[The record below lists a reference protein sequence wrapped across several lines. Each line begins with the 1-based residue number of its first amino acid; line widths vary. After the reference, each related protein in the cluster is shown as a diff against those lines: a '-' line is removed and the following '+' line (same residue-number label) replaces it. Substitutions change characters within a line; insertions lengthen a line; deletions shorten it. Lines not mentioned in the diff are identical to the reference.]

1 MNEQQKIFLGENIE
15 FLRKRKKLT
24 QEGLAQ
30 FLDFKRE
37 KVKAIEKG
45 TTKNPPVE
53 DLVKFSEFFKMSVDS
68 LLKVNLS
75 KLLELQLRELEAG
88 NDVYMMGSK
97 IRVLPITVDGE
108 NRQNCEYVPIKA
120 KMGYA
125 SGYNDPDYISLLPK
139 YNIPSLSRTGTYRTF
154 QAEGDSMYPIPDKAE
169 VTGAY
174 VENWLSIKPDTPCIV
189 IMKGANNFVFKLVT
203 VNKKERNF
211 LLKSTNPLY
220 KSYVVEGD
228 EVLEFWMFKKL
239 HLDQLPDFTEPST
252 DMQLLRAMFEDLK
265 VEIASLKK

>member
-1 MNEQQKIFLGENIE
+1 MDEPQKIFLGENME

-30 FLDFKRE
+30 LLDFKRE

-45 TTKNPPVE
+45 ATKNPPVE
-53 DLVKFSEFFKMSVDS
+53 DLVKFSEFFKISVDS
-68 LLKVNLS
+68 LLKVKLS

-97 IRVLPITVDGE
+97 IRVLPITIDSE

-125 SGYNDPDYISLLPK
+125 SGYNDPDFISLLPK
-139 YNIPSLSRTGTYRTF
+139 YNIPSLLRTGTYRTF
-154 QAEGDSMYPIPDKAE
+154 QAEGDSMYPVPDKAE
-169 VTGAY
+169 VTGVY
-174 VENWLSIKPDTPCIV
+174 VENWLTMKPDTPCIV
-189 IMKGANNFVFKLVT
+189 IMKGRNNFVFKLVT
-203 VNKKERNF
+203 VNKKEKNF

-220 KSYVVEGD
+220 QPYTVDGD
-228 EVLEFWMFKKL
+228 EVLEFWEFKKL
-239 HLDQLPDFTEPST
+239 HLDKLPELTDQST
-252 DMQLLRAMFEDLK
+252 DMQLMRAMFEDIK
-265 VEIASLKK
+265 AEIVRLKK